1 MKKIEEKII
10 VLQLF
15 MQKIFKINTVKC
27 SFFLS
32 ASSNA
37 TFIIKEYV
45 IDISHFEELLEIT
58 IDSNLNFEDYFK
70 RHCHKS
76 SRKRHALSTVVSS
89 LSL

>member
-15 MQKIFKINTVKC
+15 MENLFRVNTVKC
-27 SFFLS
+27 HFFLS

-45 IDISHFEELLEIT
+45 IDISHIEELREIT
-58 IDSNLNFEDYFK
+58 IDSN
-70 RHCHKS
+70 
-76 SRKRHALSTVVSS
+76 
-89 LSL
+89 

>member
-10 VLQLF
+10 LLRLF
-15 MQKIFKINTVKC
+15 MQNLFKVNTVKC
-27 SFFLS
+27 RFFLS

-37 TFIIKEYV
+37 TFIINEYA

-70 RHCHKS
+70 
-76 SRKRHALSTVVSS
+76 
-89 LSL
+89 

>member
-15 MQKIFKINTVKC
+15 MQNFFKINTVKC

-45 IDISHFEELLEIT
+45 IDISHFGELLEIT

-70 RHCHKS
+70 RHCDKS